1 MLKPLIVA
9 GIVAVVIGVECAMA
23 YFLIPSSSEVEA
35 RVKSKDHGAVPADG
49 HADHGASDKHDDHG
63 DHGTIKTEDGH
74 SSHGPAEHEVEV
86 DLGKY
91 NIMVHKP
98 SSNVTLRV
106 SFHLYGT
113 LPEHEAEH
121 FPEVLAK
128 HQHRLRDKVILE
140 IRNSQI
146 EDLSD
151 PGLALLKRK
160 ILAKSNE
167 LLGGSA
173 LHAVVFSDFSFV
185 EQ

>member
-23 YFLIPSSSEVEA
+23 FFLIPSSSDVEA
-35 RVKSKDHGAVPADG
+35 RIKTKEHGAAPADDQGG
-49 HADHGASDKHDDHG
+49 HGTADKHDDQG
-63 DHGTIKTEDGH
+63 DHGTEKTKDGH
-74 SSHGPAEHEVEV
+74 SGHSPAEHEVEV

-91 NIMVHKP
+91 NVMVHKP
-98 SSNVTLRV
+98 ASNVTLRV

-113 LPEHEAEH
+113 LPEGEAEH

-128 HQHRLRDKVILE
+128 HQHRLRDRVILE

-167 LLGGSA
+167 LLGGHA
-173 LHAVVFSDFSFV
+173 LQAVVFSDFSFI

>member
-23 YFLIPSSSEVEA
+23 FFLIPSSSEVEA
-35 RVKSKDHGAVPADG
+35 RVKSKDHAGAPADG
-49 HADHGASDKHDDHG
+49 HGDHGASDKSDDHG
-63 DHGTIKTEDGH
+63 AAKAEDGH

-91 NIMVHKP
+91 NVMVHKP
-98 SSNVTLRV
+98 ASNVTLRV

-167 LLGGSA
+167 LLGGQT
-173 LHAVVFSDFSFV
+173 LHAVVFSDFSFI